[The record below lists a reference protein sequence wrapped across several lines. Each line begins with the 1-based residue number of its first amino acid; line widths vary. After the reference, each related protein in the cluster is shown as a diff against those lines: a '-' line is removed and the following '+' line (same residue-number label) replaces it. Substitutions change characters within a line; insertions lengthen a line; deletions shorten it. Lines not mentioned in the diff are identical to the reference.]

1 MDIIHAYFEILLR
14 YFQFDMMAFTTPAM
28 YYWVIPIIF
37 YIHFFILKWVVLT
50 IPIWIPVVI
59 VISFIYN
66 YKIERECKL
75 LDRSYQYEQ
84 YKKALEKIEKQSSRN
99 SQDVS

>member
-14 YFQFDMMAFTTPAM
+14 CFQFDMMVFTTPAM

-37 YIHFFILKWVVLT
+37 YIHFFILKWVILT
-50 IPIWIPVVI
+50 IPIWISFVI

-66 YKIERECKL
+66 YKIAKEYKL
-75 LDRSYQYEQ
+75 LDKSYQYEQ
-84 YKKALEKIEKQSSRN
+84 YKKALEKIKKKCSKN